1 MNNRLFERKP
11 EPGVDPEL
19 SDASPIS
26 SEPRDFVKAT
36 GERID
41 QLEGE
46 VDHLRACIR
55 QLLDMVEGQPDPTDE
70 LSLLAERTGFAER
83 RMLRVEDD
91 VADVLRTLRRR
102 AEDR

>member
-1 MNNRLFERKP
+1 MNNRLFERKA
-11 EPGVDPEL
+11 EPGLDPETRETL
-19 SDASPIS
+19 PMS
-26 SEPRDFVKAT
+26 SGTREFVDSN
-36 GERID
+36 GQRID

-55 QLLDMVEGQPDPTDE
+55 QLLDMIEGQSDPTDE
-70 LSLLAERTGFAER
+70 MTLLAERAGFAER

-91 VADVLRTLRRR
+91 VADLLRTSRRR